1 MRHTS
6 LTILLWKVLTLSC
19 FAQIE
24 TRPVS
29 NSIDSSLNGFSVLD
43 SLKINS
49 TAADSLVENNSD
61 SIDFEFSIM
70 DSLDKYSAADSFF
83 KAYDNGN
90 MLSIG
95 KVNKTFFAAYFLASD
110 ENYDEDNHAAKDSLI
125 FFHKKQGGKW
135 FQTDKFSSSNSIYNN
150 YRKRDLNGDGFT
162 DLVFPF
168 YSPQNTENMVF
179 IFNKKTRQFYH
190 NEQFDLE
197 NISYDPKNKFVKSYH
212 YSGIVDC
219 QYKMRY
225 RVVGENLK
233 FDLGVTACPDDHF
246 FGEKASILRYYTMK
260 NGKEITIKSI
270 KGSGKKIGKL
280 FRKALWDSSLDD
292 N

>member
-1 MRHTS
+1 
-6 LTILLWKVLTLSC
+6 
-19 FAQIE
+19 
-24 TRPVS
+24 
-29 NSIDSSLNGFSVLD
+29 
-43 SLKINS
+43 
-49 TAADSLVENNSD
+49 
-61 SIDFEFSIM
+61 M
-70 DSLDKYSAADSFF
+70 DSLDKYSAEDSFF

-125 FFHKKQGGKW
+125 FFHKNQGGKW

-179 IFNKKTRQFYH
+179 LFNKKTRQFYH
-190 NEQFDLE
+190 NKEFDLV
-197 NISYDPKNKFVKSYH
+197 NIAYDQKNKFVISHEYGGMYACSTK
-212 YSGIVDC
+212 V
-219 QYKMRY
+219 RY

-233 FDLGVTACPDDHF
+233 FDLGVSACANDNNL
-246 FGEKASILRYYTMK
+246 GEKASILRYYTMK

-270 KGSGKKIGKL
+270 KGPGKKIGKL
-280 FRKALWDSSLDD
+280 FRKALWDSSLY
-292 N
+292 NN